1 MTLLEQIKELRDEHG
16 GISINKLEKEAGLT
30 RGSMAKWDIHAPSYD
45 KLQKVADY
53 FRVPVSSLLG
63 EEQEKPA
70 PSGDELTEKE
80 KSFIAWY
87 RTQASEKDKAI
98 IDAIIADNR

>member
-1 MTLLEQIKELRDEHG
+1 MTLLERIKELRDKRG
-16 GISINKLEKEAGLT
+16 GISINKLEKEVGLT

-53 FRVPVSSLLG
+53 FGVPVSSLLG

-70 PSGDELTEKE
+70 PSGDELTEEEIK
-80 KSFIAWY
+80 FLTWY
-87 RTQASEKDKAI
+87 RTQASEKDKAVIKTI
-98 IDAIIADNR
+98 INS